1 MATIAELLEV
11 KQDDVEWDAWFTDKM
26 SITHLALLEDHL
38 LDYSQRSADDQ
49 CKNCMLWHCEKLKGY
64 SIYEAPKF
72 FDGDHESTYQKAG
85 ELAQAVQDRLVNLA
99 QSEALDYAKKV
110 RDLRYELIG
119 YGIYDFA
126 IAQEQDR
133 HIEELE
139 GHIREVGGSGDAP
152 AFSDKRRAG
161 RCYELAW
168 RHIAREQ
175 EGTLIHGEVYSH
187 KQGRMIP
194 HAWVETETGFIYE
207 PESDRYFEKDWLYR
221 TYKMKEEH
229 RYTVE
234 EAAIMAA
241 RTNNLGPWTAAERQL
256 FLAQEQD
263 RHIEELEANNK
274 EAEMAD
280 KSKVKEGIMAEY
292 KVREVRLD
300 DKCHIEVV
308 IHGDEIVGS
317 SAPVEVGLYGH
328 PLYYELYAH
337 TLKRV
342 KDWKATLGRAEMEA
356 MKLLTKEIRDKLP
369 PLYSQEKVQ
378 DPMGQVKFF
387 TPDSNWTWYGI
398 EFDGKD
404 LFFGWVVGL
413 EKEMG
418 YFSLKELES
427 ARGPLGLAIERDK
440 WFTPLR
446 LSEVKKLHQGA
457 GVRTNPG
464 ELVKFIKV
472 KEAEMEQRQ
481 TKFYQI
487 PVVLTVEAKDAGGV
501 VSLVRQLERRAGW
514 GKKLPIEFTTI
525 GIGQIKSIEQQESPK
540 TIQQLLQGQTLLEQ
554 HQKDRPQDIIFFK
567 DTIMKHYYPKE
578 DFHPDSFRVVKPEPG
593 VMVTLGCLKKDKWY
607 PERLECVPTQTLHR
621 TIVPRIE
628 KYIKEAEE
636 WEAVGVPAQHRE
648 TEVGIVPKELV
659 EVISGS

>member
-1 MATIAELLEV
+1 MATIAQLLEV

-85 ELAQAVQDRLVNLA
+85 ELAQAVQDSLGNLA

-119 YGIYDFA
+119 YGVYDFTV
-126 IAQEQDR
+126 AQGQDR
-133 HIEELE
+133 HFEEL
-139 GHIREVGGSGDAP
+139 
-152 AFSDKRRAG
+152 
-161 RCYELAW
+161 
-168 RHIAREQ
+168 
-175 EGTLIHGEVYSH
+175 
-187 KQGRMIP
+187 
-194 HAWVETETGFIYE
+194 
-207 PESDRYFEKDWLYR
+207 
-221 TYKMKEEH
+221 
-229 RYTVE
+229 
-234 EAAIMAA
+234 
-241 RTNNLGPWTAAERQL
+241 
-256 FLAQEQD
+256 
-263 RHIEELEANNK
+263 
-274 EAEMAD
+274 
-280 KSKVKEGIMAEY
+280 
-292 KVREVRLD
+292 
-300 DKCHIEVV
+300 
-308 IHGDEIVGS
+308 
-317 SAPVEVGLYGH
+317 
-328 PLYYELYAH
+328 
-337 TLKRV
+337 
-342 KDWKATLGRAEMEA
+342 EA

-369 PLYSQEKVQ
+369 RLYSQEKVQ
-378 DPMGQVKFF
+378 DPIVQVKFF

-427 ARGPLGLAIERDK
+427 ARGPLGLPIERDK
-440 WFTPLR
+440 WFTPMR
-446 LSEVKKLHQGA
+446 LSEVKKLHQQEGLGMAERRTIIKAEMEELGPCKELSRMLQETPLGA
-457 GVRTNPG
+457 ESMLAWASRLKYQADRAEGCRSLQKAAY
-464 ELVKFIKV
+464 EEAARIKLAV
-472 KEAEMEQRQ
+472 SPVIKPIKMKGAEMEQEKVWFYIFRLEDGVKAFSYSGALDRAVDEIM
-481 TKFYQI
+481 TKIKTLDEREVRKRISLMETALVAQ
-487 PVVLTVEAKDAGGV
+487 EQGG
-501 VSLVRQLERRAGW
+501 
-514 GKKLPIEFTTI
+514 
-525 GIGQIKSIEQQESPK
+525 PK
-540 TIQQLLQGQTLLEQ
+540 TIQQLLQEQTLLEQ

-593 VMVTLGCLKKDKWY
+593 VMVTLGCLKEHKWY
-607 PERLECVPTQTLHR
+607 PEKLECVPTQTLHR
-621 TIVPRIE
+621 TIVPRTE

-648 TEVGIVPKELV
+648 TEVGIVPRELA

>member
-11 KQDDVEWDAWFTDKM
+11 KQGDVEWDAWFTDKM

-38 LDYSQRSADDQ
+38 LDYSRRSVDDQ
-49 CKNCMLWHCEKLKGY
+49 CRNCMLWHCEKLKGY

-72 FDGDHESTYQKAG
+72 FDGDHESTYQKVG

-119 YGIYDFA
+119 YGVYDFTVA
-126 IAQEQDR
+126 QDR
-133 HIEELE
+133 H
-139 GHIREVGGSGDAP
+139 
-152 AFSDKRRAG
+152 F
-161 RCYELAW
+161 
-168 RHIAREQ
+168 
-175 EGTLIHGEVYSH
+175 
-187 KQGRMIP
+187 
-194 HAWVETETGFIYE
+194 
-207 PESDRYFEKDWLYR
+207 
-221 TYKMKEEH
+221 
-229 RYTVE
+229 
-234 EAAIMAA
+234 
-241 RTNNLGPWTAAERQL
+241 
-256 FLAQEQD
+256 
-263 RHIEELEANNK
+263 EELEAYR
-274 EAEMAD
+274 EAE
-280 KSKVKEGIMAEY
+280 
-292 KVREVRLD
+292 L
-300 DKCHIEVV
+300 
-308 IHGDEIVGS
+308 
-317 SAPVEVGLYGH
+317 SAP
-328 PLYYELYAH
+328 
-337 TLKRV
+337 
-342 KDWKATLGRAEMEA
+342 
-356 MKLLTKEIRDKLP
+356 MKLLTKKIRGKLP

-378 DPMGQVKFF
+378 DPIVQVKFF

-472 KEAEMEQRQ
+472 KEAEMEQRREYEIRML
-481 TKFYQI
+481 TASELRQI
-487 PVVLTVEAKDAGGV
+487 ADIMDNPALPEGTDHNPDMLIRPKMFTAPLGKVTLEVFFAKTG
-501 VSLVRQLERRAGW
+501 
-514 GKKLPIEFTTI
+514 
-525 GIGQIKSIEQQESPK
+525 PK
-540 TIQQLLQGQTLLEQ
+540 TIQQLLQRQTLLEQ

-578 DFHPDSFRVVKPEPG
+578 DFHPDSFRVAKPEPG
-593 VMVTLGCLKKDKWY
+593 VMVTLGCLKKHKWY

-648 TEVGIVPKELV
+648 TEVGIVPRELV
-659 EVISGS
+659 EVING